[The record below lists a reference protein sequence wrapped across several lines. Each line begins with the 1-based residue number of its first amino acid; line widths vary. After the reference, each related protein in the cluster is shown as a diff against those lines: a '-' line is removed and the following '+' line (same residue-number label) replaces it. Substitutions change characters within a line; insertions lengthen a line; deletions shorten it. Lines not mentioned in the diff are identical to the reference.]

1 MGLLFYI
8 PANTNTYYSL
18 FLLGRY
24 VTDHITC
31 GVHKIPYFLHAA
43 TVRMMRW
50 FCLLVVLGAGY
61 HGLHSGHVGHTKFV
75 PSHTIFQMLVNRPML
90 LIKIEEMKHKTS
102 WESQLKP
109 IIIFRSTTDC
119 GLPNKSR
126 VEQCF
131 WFNKRKRACPE
142 RVSNPRPFRCKRN
155 DLPLI
160 YQDCC
165 LENSG
170 IEPETFRMQSGR
182 STN

>member
-1 MGLLFYI
+1 MSLVLQCSWLSQRVLIPLTRVRIAVGLLFYI

-50 FCLLVVLGAGY
+50 FCVLVVLGAGY

-90 LIKIEEMKHKTS
+90 LIKIKFEEMKHKTS

-131 WFNKRKRACPE
+131 CSTKEKE
-142 RVSNPRPFRCKRN
+142 HVPRGFRTP
-155 DLPLI
+155 DLFGVNETI
-160 YQDCC
+160 YH
-165 LENSG
+165 
-170 IEPETFRMQSGR
+170 
-182 STN
+182 

>member
-1 MGLLFYI
+1 
-8 PANTNTYYSL
+8 
-18 FLLGRY
+18 
-24 VTDHITC
+24 
-31 GVHKIPYFLHAA
+31 
-43 TVRMMRW
+43 MMRW
-50 FCLLVVLGAGY
+50 FCLFVVLGAGY

-131 WFNKRKRACPE
+131 CSTKEKE
-142 RVSNPRPFRCKRN
+142 HVPRGFRTP
-155 DLPLI
+155 DLFGVNETI
-160 YQDCC
+160 YH
-165 LENSG
+165 
-170 IEPETFRMQSGR
+170 
-182 STN
+182 